1 MRSRYSAF
9 ALGDSAYLLASWHP
23 DSRPTSLDL
32 DPELQWYRLDI
43 IGRTAGGLLDA
54 RGTVDFAAHWRAADG
69 EAGVQR
75 EHSLFARENNHWA
88 YFGEA

>member
-9 ALGDSAYLLASWHP
+9 ALGDSPYLLASWHSE
-23 DSRPTSLDL
+23 SRPTFLDL

-69 EAGVQR
+69 EARVQR
-75 EHSLFARENNHWA
+75 ENSLFARENNHWV